1 MDTELNST
9 DMDETTFYKV
19 AQSVFAHILAVLDNE
34 DPDIVEADMTAG
46 VLKIHFPQGTPYIL
60 NTQRPVREIWLA
72 AGKQAWH
79 FRCEKNLWTCPKTG
93 DELFS
98 RLSNLIKER
107 AGVALSFS

>member
-1 MDTELNST
+1 LNEELNST
-9 DMDETTFYKV
+9 DMDETIFYKV
-19 AQSVFAHILAVLDNE
+19 AQAAFAQILTVLDDE
-34 DPDIVEADMTAG
+34 DPDIVEGDMTAG

-79 FRCEKNLWTCPKTG
+79 FRCVKSEWICPKTG

-98 RLSNLIKER
+98 RLAQLIQER
-107 AGVALSFS
+107 AGAALSFV

>member
-1 MDTELNST
+1 VNQELNST

-19 AQSVFAHILAVLDNE
+19 AQAAFAQILTVIDDE
-34 DPDIVEADMTAG
+34 DPDIVEGDMTAG

-79 FRCEKNLWTCPKTG
+79 FRCVKSQWICPKTG

-98 RLSNLIKER
+98 RLSDLIQER
-107 AGVALSFS
+107 AGVALSFM